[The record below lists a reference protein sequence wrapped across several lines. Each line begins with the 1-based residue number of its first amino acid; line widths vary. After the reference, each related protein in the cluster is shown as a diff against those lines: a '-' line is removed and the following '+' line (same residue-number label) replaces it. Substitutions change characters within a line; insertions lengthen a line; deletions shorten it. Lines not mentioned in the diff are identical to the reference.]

1 MLHSGSN
8 SISIYSL
15 NTKYMAKE
23 PKIEQPGIDAQRTY
37 ASIRDNDATVVQVLG
52 TKKKYK
58 IRWLKNGQVD
68 KLSRL
73 LIRKGE
79 TDDKDGEKDNSLDQ
93 ILEDSKLACKAAAI
107 YILDGYW
114 KLKFRYWYLWRWFY
128 YIRQY
133 DNVQLQEI
141 LDEGKKK
148 VPLTQFLMTT
158 MSLTGA
164 RATLMNMRTEEAEHT
179 LQELATV
186 QREEMERQDNT
197 L

>member
-1 MLHSGSN
+1 ME
-8 SISIYSL
+8 
-15 NTKYMAKE
+15 KE
-23 PKIEQPGIDAQRTY
+23 PKIEQPSVESQRTY
-37 ASIRDNDATVVQVLG
+37 ASLRDNDATIVSILG

-58 IRWLKNGQVD
+58 IRWLKNGQID

-73 LIRKGE
+73 LIRKE
-79 TDDKDGEKDNSLDQ
+79 DTDDKDGEKSAMQQ
-93 ILEDSKLACKAAAI
+93 ISSDAKLACKAAAI

-133 DNVQLQEI
+133 DNEQLQAI

-148 VPLTQFLMTT
+148 IPLTQFLMTT

-164 RATLMNMRTEEAEHT
+164 RATVMNLRTEEAEHI
-179 LQELATV
+179 LQELATA
-186 QREEMERQDNT
+186 QQEET
-197 L
+197 GKPASGS

>member
-1 MLHSGSN
+1 
-8 SISIYSL
+8 
-15 NTKYMAKE
+15 MAVE
-23 PKIEQPGIDAQRTY
+23 PKIEQPGIESQRTY
-37 ASIRDNDATVVQVLG
+37 ASIRDNDATVVSIPG
-52 TKKKYK
+52 TSKKYK
-58 IRWLKNGQVD
+58 IRWLKNGQID

-79 TDDKDGEKDNSLDQ
+79 TDDTDGTKDNTLDQ
-93 ILEDSKLACKAAAI
+93 IIDDSKLACKAAAI

-133 DNVQLQEI
+133 DNEQLQPI

-148 VPLTQFLMTT
+148 VPFMPFLLTT

-164 RATLMNMRTEEAEHT
+164 KVTLMNMRTEEAERI
-179 LQELATV
+179 LQEHATAL
-186 QREEMERQDNT
+186 QEETESQDNT
-197 L
+197 